1 MTRRIMGADFLRVT
15 STTLDETRG
24 GFSLS
29 RTLLTCAALLMAPTL
44 VSGCG
49 SWFGKKQDAGEVA
62 APDVIYGRADAMLDQ
77 QSYESAAKQYEEVD
91 INHPYSQEARRAIV
105 MAAYA
110 YYKAGKYDD
119 AVSSAD
125 RYLTLH
131 PGTPESDLAQ
141 NIIGM
146 SYYVQVLDPKR
157 DQTNARKALQA
168 YQTLVQRYPESRYAA
183 EAQNRA
189 RILRDLLA
197 ASEMQVGRFYLRHNN
212 FLAAINRFKVVV
224 TDYQTTAQVE
234 EALGRLTEAYTA
246 LGIIPE
252 AQTAA
257 AVLGYNYPDS
267 KWYKSSYA
275 LLQKYGSRPQ
285 MNEGSWIT
293 KTWKGDGKPA

>member
-1 MTRRIMGADFLRVT
+1 LGGTRAG
-15 STTLDETRG
+15 SG
-24 GFSLS
+24 LS
-29 RTLLTCAALLMAPTL
+29 RGLLTCAALMIAATL

-49 SWFGKKQDAGEVA
+49 SLFGKKEDAGEVA
-62 APDVIYGRADAMLDQ
+62 SPDVIYGRADAMLDQ

-157 DQTNARKALQA
+157 DQTNARKALEA

-267 KWYKSSYA
+267 RWYKNSYA
-275 LLQKYGSRPQ
+275 LLQKYGTRPQ

>member
-1 MTRRIMGADFLRVT
+1 MGAGFLRVT
-15 STTLDETRG
+15 STDLGETRG

-29 RTLLTCAALLMAPTL
+29 RSLLTCAALLMAATL

-197 ASEMQVGRFYLRHNN
+197 ASEMQVGRFYLRHSN

-257 AVLGYNYPDS
+257 AVLGHNFPDS
-267 KWYKSSYA
+267 PWYKNAHSIVKSGG
-275 LLQKYGSRPQ
+275 LEPSE
-285 MNEGSWIT
+285 NEGSWISRSF
-293 KTWKGDGKPA
+293 KKVGLGFAPG

>member
-1 MTRRIMGADFLRVT
+1 VIRTNWFATPQGHRLLR
-15 STTLDETRG
+15 LP
-24 GFSLS
+24 
-29 RTLLTCAALLMAPTL
+29 LTCGVLILAATL

-49 SWFGKKQDAGEVA
+49 SWFGKTKDVDGDVA
-62 APDVIYGRADAMLDQ
+62 APDVIYGRADTLLDK
-77 QSYESAAKQYEEVD
+77 QSYEEAAKQYEDVD
-91 INHPYSQEARRAIV
+91 VNHPYSQEARRAIV
-105 MAAYA
+105 MAAYS
-110 YYKAGKYDD
+110 YYKAGKFDD
-119 AVSSAD
+119 AVNAAD

-157 DQTNARKALQA
+157 DQTNARKSLQA
-168 YQTLVQRYPESRYAA
+168 YQTLLQRYPDSRYAA
-183 EAQNRA
+183 EAQNRT

-197 ASEMQVGRFYLRHNN
+197 ANEMTVGRFYLRHNN

-224 TDYQTTAQVE
+224 VDYQTTGQVE
-234 EALGRLTEAYTA
+234 EALGRLTESYIA

-267 KWYKSSYA
+267 KWYRNSFA
-275 LLQKYGSRPQ
+275 LLQKYGTRPQ

>member
-1 MTRRIMGADFLRVT
+1 MGAVVLRVT
-15 STTLDETRG
+15 RTDWFVAPRALGLLRLPFTCAVLI
-24 GFSLS
+24 LAA
-29 RTLLTCAALLMAPTL
+29 TLL
-44 VSGCG
+44 SGCG
-49 SWFGKKQDAGEVA
+49 SWFGKKKDADDNVA
-62 APDVIYGRADAMLDQ
+62 APDVIYGRADTLLDK
-77 QSYESAAKQYEEVD
+77 QSYEEAAKQYEEVD
-91 INHPYSQEARRAIV
+91 VNHPYSQEARRAIV
-105 MAAYA
+105 MSAYS

-119 AVSSAD
+119 AVSAAD

-157 DQTNARKALQA
+157 DQTNARKSLQA
-168 YQTLVQRYPESRYAA
+168 YQTLLQRYPDSRYAA

-197 ASEMQVGRFYLRHNN
+197 ANEMTVGRFYLRHNN
-212 FLAAINRFKVVV
+212 FLAAVNRFKLVV

-234 EALGRLTEAYTA
+234 EALGRLTEAYVA

-267 KWYKSSYA
+267 KWYRNSFA
-275 LLQKYGSRPQ
+275 LLQKHGSRPQ
-285 MNEGSWIT
+285 MHEDSWIT
-293 KTWKGDGKPA
+293 KTWKSDGKPA

>member
-1 MTRRIMGADFLRVT
+1 MGLGLPR
-15 STTLDETRG
+15 
-24 GFSLS
+24 SLF
-29 RTLLTCAALLMAPTL
+29 TGAVLLLAATL

-49 SWFGKKQDAGEVA
+49 SWFGKKKETDDVA
-62 APDVIYGRADAMLDQ
+62 LPDVIYGRADAMLDK
-77 QSYESAAKQYEEVD
+77 QSYADAAKQYEEVD

-141 NIIGM
+141 NVIGM

-157 DQTNARKALQA
+157 DQTNARKALDA
-168 YQTLVQRYPESRYAA
+168 YQTLLQRYPDSRYAA

-197 ASEMQVGRFYLRHNN
+197 ASEMQVGRYYLRHNN
-212 FLAAINRFKVVV
+212 FLAAINRFRVVV
-224 TDYQTTAQVE
+224 SDYQTTAQVE
-234 EALGRLTEAYTA
+234 EALGRLTEAYVA

-267 KWYKSSYA
+267 RWYQNSYT
-275 LLQKYGSRPQ
+275 LLQKYGTRPQ

>member
-1 MTRRIMGADFLRVT
+1 LRGTRSNPFA
-15 STTLDETRG
+15 
-24 GFSLS
+24 
-29 RTLLTCAALLMAPTL
+29 APTAGGL
-44 VSGCG
+44 WRLPLILGVVILTASLTAGCG
-49 SWFGKKQDAGEVA
+49 SLFGKKKQDGEIA
-62 APDVIYGRADAMLDQ
+62 APDVIYGRADQMLDK
-77 QSYESAAKQYEEVD
+77 QSYAEAAKQYEEVD
-91 INHPYSQEARRAIV
+91 INHPYSREARRAIV

-110 YYKAGKYDD
+110 YYKAGKYTD

-146 SYYVQVLDPKR
+146 AYYDQVLDPKR

-168 YQTLVQRYPESRYAA
+168 YQTLLQRYPDSRYAA

-197 ASEMQVGRFYLRHNN
+197 ASEMQVGRFYLRHSNY
-212 FLAAINRFKVVV
+212 LAAINRFKVVV

-234 EALGRLTEAYTA
+234 EALSRLTEAYMA
-246 LGIIPE
+246 LGIVPE

-257 AVLGYNYPDS
+257 AVLGYNFPDS
-267 KWYKSSYA
+267 KWYKNSYN
-275 LLQKYGSRPQ
+275 LLQKKGTRPQ
-285 MNEGSWIT
+285 VHPGSWIT
-293 KTWKGDGKPA
+293 KTWKGDARPA

>member
-1 MTRRIMGADFLRVT
+1 VIRTNWFATPQGHRLLR
-15 STTLDETRG
+15 LPI
-24 GFSLS
+24 
-29 RTLLTCAALLMAPTL
+29 TCGVLILAATL

-49 SWFGKKQDAGEVA
+49 SWFGKTKDVDGDVA
-62 APDVIYGRADAMLDQ
+62 APDVIYGRADTLLDK
-77 QSYESAAKQYEEVD
+77 QSYEEAAKQYEDVD
-91 INHPYSQEARRAIV
+91 VNHPYSQEARRAIV
-105 MAAYA
+105 MAAYS
-110 YYKAGKYDD
+110 YYKAGKFDD
-119 AVSSAD
+119 AVNAAD

-157 DQTNARKALQA
+157 DQTNARKSLQA
-168 YQTLVQRYPESRYAA
+168 YQTLLQRYPDSRYAA
-183 EAQNRA
+183 EAQNRT

-197 ASEMQVGRFYLRHNN
+197 ANEMTVGRFYLRHNN

-224 TDYQTTAQVE
+224 VDYQTTGQVE
-234 EALGRLTEAYTA
+234 EALGRLTESYIA

-267 KWYKSSYA
+267 KWYRNSFA
-275 LLQKYGSRPQ
+275 LLQKYGTRPQ

>member
-1 MTRRIMGADFLRVT
+1 MLIL
-15 STTLDETRG
+15 
-24 GFSLS
+24 
-29 RTLLTCAALLMAPTL
+29 AATL

-49 SWFGKKQDAGEVA
+49 SWFGKKKDVDGDVA
-62 APDVIYGRADAMLDQ
+62 APDVIYGRADTLLDK
-77 QSYESAAKQYEEVD
+77 QSYEEAAKQYEDVD
-91 INHPYSQEARRAIV
+91 VNHPYSQEARRAIV
-105 MAAYA
+105 MAAYS
-110 YYKAGKYDD
+110 YYKAGKFDD
-119 AVSSAD
+119 AVNAAD

-157 DQTNARKALQA
+157 DQTNARKSLQA
-168 YQTLVQRYPESRYAA
+168 YQTLLQRYPDSRYAA
-183 EAQNRA
+183 EAQNRT

-197 ASEMQVGRFYLRHNN
+197 ANEMTVGRFYLRHNN

-224 TDYQTTAQVE
+224 VDYQTTGQVE
-234 EALGRLTEAYTA
+234 EALGRLTEAYIA

-267 KWYKSSYA
+267 KWYRNSFA
-275 LLQKYGSRPQ
+275 LLQKYGTRPQ
-285 MNEGSWIT
+285 MNEGSWII